1 MALDQFSDCL
11 RISFTIKKKNG
22 GIPLIQLKHD

>member
-11 RISFTIKKKNG
+11 RISFTIKKNG